1 VIGQIHTISGEI
13 ASRGESNSVRKVYA
27 WRMWSKEV
35 YSLQKPPKII
45 KKDSMV
51 LSFSKEDAQGVV
63 MPHDNA
69 LVVIVTMAN
78 QMINRILVDNGS
90 LANILYWPAFK

>member
-1 VIGQIHTISGEI
+1 
-13 ASRGESNSVRKVYA
+13 
-27 WRMWSKEV
+27 
-35 YSLQKPPKII
+35 
-45 KKDSMV
+45 MV